1 MTYNER
7 PTILLNLNAAA
18 TTATMVKTS
27 LIATT
32 ALAAI
37 CNTAIIVEAFSTTS
51 CQSSSSPRINALSSS
66 VTNKCAST
74 MSINSSTRLNMQ
86 LSSRRNNSNTKKS
99 LATLFPIKASSQ
111 QLVTTV
117 THLIQRLRKSI
128 TIVLAAL
135 TILFSTTSSSSS
147 RLVPHAHAASSS
159 AVVTSSSVVTKSS
172 SWVQS
177 LNPFYTKSANELI
190 DNYVRDRL
198 FADDEYDPVESAY
211 REAYADSS
219 SLTSSEST
227 GAYPTLLAETASTAL
242 GRKQDIST
250 LLSSSKTVGG
260 TSSTS
265 GGMDAAK
272 KDGITAI
279 LIKSSDFL
287 QRRLK
292 VSASVSYYII
302 AASSILSLCVL
313 PGTIGV
319 LYQGFQR
326 LQIDKSEM
334 KMYGKIS
341 DMDATRKRITNDDDD
356 DDDDDDE

>member
-7 PTILLNLNAAA
+7 PILLNLNAAA